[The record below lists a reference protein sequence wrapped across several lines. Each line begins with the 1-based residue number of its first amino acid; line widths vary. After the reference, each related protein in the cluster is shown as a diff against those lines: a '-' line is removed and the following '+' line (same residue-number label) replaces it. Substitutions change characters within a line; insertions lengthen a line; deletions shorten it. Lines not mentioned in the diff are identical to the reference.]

1 MIQDIAPHIYHNTY
15 LPRAPRDGDRVLL
28 CRPGGVFLRE
38 QPAAYPEAL
47 RLSPDGAHLRY
58 LFAIDETAFYL
69 WEGDLPALEA
79 FPADEGWGWRGT
91 EIFRFL
97 EPRWLGFAGVTGYR
111 LWVWYGSNRFCG
123 RCGKPLHHHDT
134 LRALTC
140 PNCENL
146 IFPTIS
152 PSVIVAVTHGDRLL
166 LTRRFAQQLPILRPG
181 GRLYRDRRKPGGDG
195 PPRSIRRNRP
205 SGQKSALLQKPAV
218 AVFGRYS
225 GRIFLRTRRQQP
237 DHAGA
242 GRAQRSR
249 VAHPGRDPRPER
261 SFQPDKRNDRCFLP
275 PSAPIKSFIVVS

>member
-111 LWVWYGSNRFCG
+111 LWLWYGSNRFCG
-123 RCGKPLHHHDT
+123 RCGKPLRHHDT

-166 LTRRFAQQLPILRPG
+166 LTRYAASHSSYRYYALVAGYTEIGESLEATVHREVFEETGLRVKNLRFYKSQPWPFSGAILAGFFCELDGSDQITLEQDELSEAVWLTRDEIPIPKDHSSLTNEMIDVFCRRLPR
-181 GRLYRDRRKPGGDG
+181 
-195 PPRSIRRNRP
+195 
-205 SGQKSALLQKPAV
+205 
-218 AVFGRYS
+218 
-225 GRIFLRTRRQQP
+225 
-237 DHAGA
+237 
-242 GRAQRSR
+242 
-249 VAHPGRDPRPER
+249 
-261 SFQPDKRNDRCFLP
+261 
-275 PSAPIKSFIVVS
+275 

>member
-123 RCGKPLHHHDT
+123 RCGKPLRHHDT

-166 LTRRFAQQLPILRPG
+166 LTRYAASHSSYRYYALVAGYTEIGESLEATVHREVFEETGLRVKNLRFYKSQPWPFSGAILAGFFCELDGSDQITLEQDELSEAVWLTRGEIPVPKDHSSLTNEMIDVFCRRLPR
-181 GRLYRDRRKPGGDG
+181 
-195 PPRSIRRNRP
+195 
-205 SGQKSALLQKPAV
+205 
-218 AVFGRYS
+218 
-225 GRIFLRTRRQQP
+225 
-237 DHAGA
+237 
-242 GRAQRSR
+242 
-249 VAHPGRDPRPER
+249 
-261 SFQPDKRNDRCFLP
+261 
-275 PSAPIKSFIVVS
+275 